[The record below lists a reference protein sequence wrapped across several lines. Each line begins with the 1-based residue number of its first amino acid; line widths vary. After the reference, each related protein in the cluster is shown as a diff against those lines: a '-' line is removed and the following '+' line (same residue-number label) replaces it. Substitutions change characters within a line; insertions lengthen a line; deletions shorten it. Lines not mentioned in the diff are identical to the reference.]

1 MVDSTKRLVYRAR
14 MRPSRPRGAAADAG
28 RTRRAL
34 LEAGTA
40 VFAERGFKGA
50 TAELI
55 AQRAAVNKA
64 MINYHFRSKKGLYQ
78 AILTDTLA
86 ALLTRLQA
94 VRVGRRPA
102 PEQLCEFIAAFG
114 DRAREH
120 PAFPA
125 MLMREVLSGGEQLDP
140 AIFTSLSAVFGLVR
154 DIVAQ
159 GTREG
164 SFRKVDPLL
173 THLSI
178 VGALLFFFGSEPFR
192 RRVLAEVPLA
202 RRAPRA
208 ASFVAH
214 MQEAITRGLAPDAP
228 ARRKR

>member
-1 MVDSTKRLVYRAR
+1 MPKT
-14 MRPSRPRGAAADAG
+14 RPRGGAADAES
-28 RTRRAL
+28 TRRAL
-34 LEAGTA
+34 IEAGTS

-55 AQRAAVNKA
+55 ARRAHVNKA
-64 MINYHFRSKKGLYQ
+64 MINYHFHGKKGLYQ
-78 AILTDTLA
+78 AILATTLA
-86 ALLTRLQA
+86 DVLASLQE
-94 VRVGRRPA
+94 VRASGRDA
-102 PEQLCEFIAAFG
+102 PEQLRRFIAAFAG
-114 DRAREH
+114 RARAQ

-125 MLMREVLSGGEQLDP
+125 MVLREVLSGGAQLD
-140 AIFTSLSAVFGLVR
+140 AATFARMAGVFGLVR

-164 SFRKVDPLL
+164 SMRRVDPLL

-192 RRVLAEVPLA
+192 NRVVAEAAVAKRP
-202 RRAPRA
+202 PRA
-208 ASFVAH
+208 EDFVVH
-214 MQEAITRGLAPDAP
+214 MQEAVTRGLAPDTP